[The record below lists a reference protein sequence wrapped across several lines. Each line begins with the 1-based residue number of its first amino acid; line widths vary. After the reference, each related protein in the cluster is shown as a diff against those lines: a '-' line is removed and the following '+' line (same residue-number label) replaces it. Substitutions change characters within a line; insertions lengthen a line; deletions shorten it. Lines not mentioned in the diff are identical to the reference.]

1 MPGHIDL
8 PPRGRF
14 SVKKSKSPMEAL
26 LKAQQHTE
34 PIARMEAQHART
46 DAAALRLGSTP
57 VFDREAVPVRIS
69 AYSDV

>member
-1 MPGHIDL
+1 
-8 PPRGRF
+8 
-14 SVKKSKSPMEAL
+14 MEAL

-69 AYSDV
+69 AYRQRLAYLPDQAKRSTG